1 MAHHRFDLRP
11 TDFDDALSALKRLE
25 CVTSRQGLHSHLG
38 AQIALIDTVRLG
50 LEQKLVVDILK
61 ADLAKV
67 HDVSFEARP
76 VFDLPDGNGVR
87 TMARLSYQTPTSQ
100 TSRHF
105 DQAIRTVINLR
116 LEITAAEP

>member
-1 MAHHRFDLRP
+1 MYATAHHRFDLRP

-76 VFDLPDGNGVR
+76 VFDLPNLGNYLGRMVEN
-87 TMARLSYQTPTSQ
+87 RLQEIG
-100 TSRHF
+100 R
-105 DQAIRTVINLR
+105 RRVGKECR
-116 LEITAAEP
+116 L